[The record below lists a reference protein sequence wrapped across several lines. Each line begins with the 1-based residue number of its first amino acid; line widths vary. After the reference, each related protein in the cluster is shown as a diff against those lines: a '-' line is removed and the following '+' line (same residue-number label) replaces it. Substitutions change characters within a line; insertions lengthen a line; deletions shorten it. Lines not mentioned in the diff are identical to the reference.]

1 MRSKSRLSQVHH
13 LNHPGIKVSD
23 LCLENMF
30 WKMGHYL
37 EIAAIEAN
45 SAVSFLIFKSQFNC
59 NYVAEGL
66 QQL

>member
-1 MRSKSRLSQVHH
+1 MRSKSKLSQVHH

-37 EIAAIEAN
+37 EIAAIEVN
-45 SAVSFLIFKSQFNC
+45 SAVSFLIFQKP
-59 NYVAEGL
+59 V
-66 QQL
+66 